1 MQIFIS
7 ATTVTGQKFS
17 VLSLLLKVTCAVFR
31 VKNLNCVSNVRI
43 FLAQGGCSSLS
54 LGWAGSWWGR
64 DDCWRSSRPCQQP
77 SSGREIERVSLLK
90 TFRAHRDCRLAPAV
104 SEPRVY
110 GPLQARLSASQ
121 VLDPT
126 HSLPIPEI
134 SPHSTIPAL

>member
-54 LGWAGSWWGR
+54 LGWAAGDEMTAGGHLVLV
-64 DDCWRSSRPCQQP
+64 SS
-77 SSGREIERVSLLK
+77 
-90 TFRAHRDCRLAPAV
+90 LAPA
-104 SEPRVY
+104 ER
-110 GPLQARLSASQ
+110 
-121 VLDPT
+121 
-126 HSLPIPEI
+126 
-134 SPHSTIPAL
+134 